1 MRCARSCL
9 LTGTPAKISKL
20 TPGDVLQGRLS
31 RDFYVGEP
39 EVFPAGSPVKLTV
52 GKLERR
58 RREPNGL
65 QWRRIIGAALHH
77 PKSEIWRGYWQR
89 SAA

>member
-1 MRCARSCL
+1 M
-9 LTGTPAKISKL
+9 
-20 TPGDVLQGRLS
+20 LQGRLS

-58 RREPNGL
+58 RREPNDH
-65 QWRRIIGAALHH
+65 W
-77 PKSEIWRGYWQR
+77 PV
-89 SAA
+89 